1 MKCDE
6 KSPSCTRCTS
16 TGRTCEWIGVFRDGL
31 GDIKPRLRPQQALPI
46 FPSAKAQELRGFEF
60 FQHRTAREMCPS
72 FDFGFWTSLVLQLSR
87 SEPAVLHAAIALGV
101 LHETEESLGMPI
113 SKDRLTHNEKHK
125 FAVGQYNAA
134 IRLLMGGRTATS
146 VLATCLIFIHI
157 DLMRGLYQAAG
168 AHIKSGLKI
177 LEESGNVLSHDVDRM
192 MRTGFCRL
200 DLQAAHF
207 DAEAPYSKL
216 PSPKRPGSHG

>member
-1 MKCDE
+1 MYA
-6 KSPSCTRCTS
+6 
-16 TGRTCEWIGVFRDGL
+16 W
-31 GDIKPRLRPQQALPI
+31 
-46 FPSAKAQELRGFEF
+46 
-60 FQHRTAREMCPS
+60 
-72 FDFGFWTSLVLQLSR
+72 FDCGFWTSLVLQLSQ
-87 SEPAVLHAAIALGV
+87 SELAVLHAAIALGV

-113 SKDRLTHNEKHK
+113 SKDQLTHNEKHK

-157 DLMRGLYQAAG
+157 DLMRGLYEAAG
-168 AHIKSGLKI
+168 GHIRTGLKI
-177 LEESGNVLSHDVDRM
+177 LEESRNMLSHDVSRM
-192 MRTGFCRL
+192 MRTGLCRL

-216 PSPKRPGSHG
+216 RLTSSPPSMMH